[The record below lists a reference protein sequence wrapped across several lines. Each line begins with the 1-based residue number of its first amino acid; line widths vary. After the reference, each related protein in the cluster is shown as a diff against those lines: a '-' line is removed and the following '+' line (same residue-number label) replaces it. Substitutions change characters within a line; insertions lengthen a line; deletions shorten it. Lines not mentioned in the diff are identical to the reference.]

1 MTVFSSMLVSFFLSN
16 TFGCDIVTDRS
27 YSTKDGVRIRSARV
41 KKKRKKEETPE
52 VATVSRKGHV
62 MSPF

>member
-27 YSTKDGVRIRSARV
+27 YSTKDGVRIRIGGGMRISSLRLWPLV
-41 KKKRKKEETPE
+41 WMIPLRMT
-52 VATVSRKGHV
+52 SLLR
-62 MSPF
+62 S